1 MKDLIKKLIKEYFDK
16 EPELIKSDKFNL
28 LIQNLGTT
36 ETPGKKNSYTFTL
49 GPTKIYFKP
58 TSKKNVIELD
68 LIETDKEMR
77 GKGSAKK
84 ALNMFLDEID
94 ALKLSVIL
102 SIVPRDKTTSAEG
115 LKNFYLDFGFNSIND
130 FQMIY

>member
-1 MKDLIKKLIKEYFDK
+1 
-16 EPELIKSDKFNL
+16 
-28 LIQNLGTT
+28 
-36 ETPGKKNSYTFTL
+36 
-49 GPTKIYFKP
+49 
-58 TSKKNVIELD
+58 
-68 LIETDKEMR
+68 MR

-115 LKNFYLDFGFNSIND
+115 LKNFYLDFGFNAIND